1 MIDVKSNWM
10 ALENGESQRIF
21 EQVMDNARKRVSQE
35 KRQSRRADKPA
46 PITPTGI
53 KLSTEEYFL
62 HCAGIIRQH
71 GSLEEF
77 DAKLDWYKQNSEDQ
91 P

>member
-1 MIDVKSNWM
+1 MSDTKSSWM

-21 EQVMDNARKRVSQE
+21 EQVTDNARKRVSQE
-35 KRQSRRADKPA
+35 KRRSRRADKPA
-46 PITPTGI
+46 PITPTGT

-71 GSLEEF
+71 GSMEAYHE
-77 DAKLDWYKQNSEDQ
+77 KLDTYYLNREDQ

>member
-1 MIDVKSNWM
+1 MIGTKSSWM

-21 EQVMDNARKRVSQE
+21 EQVTDNARKRVSQE
-35 KRQSRRADKPA
+35 KRRSRRADKPA
-46 PITPTGI
+46 PITPIGR
-53 KLSTEEYFL
+53 KLSNEEYFL

-71 GSLEEF
+71 GSMEAYHE
-77 DAKLDWYKQNSEDQ
+77 KLDWYQQNREDQ

>member
-1 MIDVKSNWM
+1 MIDTRSSWM

-46 PITPTGI
+46 PITPIGR
-53 KLSTEEYFL
+53 KLSNEEYFL

-77 DAKLDWYKQNSEDQ
+77 DAKLDWHQQNREDQ